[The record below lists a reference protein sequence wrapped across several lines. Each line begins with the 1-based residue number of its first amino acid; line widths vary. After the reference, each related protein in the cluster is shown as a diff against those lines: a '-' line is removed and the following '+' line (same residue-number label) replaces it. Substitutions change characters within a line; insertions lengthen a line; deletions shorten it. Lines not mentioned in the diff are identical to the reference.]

1 MSKFKYVLL
10 AFLLSINISRCQ
22 TLIGKMYSKAEA
34 DSVYGQVITSIQ
46 ISTSLLTSLSGST
59 TNYLMFRINSGNLI
73 ILGDQRK
80 PLYPSG
86 IVVDPQTEMRLF
98 SVSLVSKIITDGN
111 NPYTIIEIRKNNVLT
126 ITNGNYTLEYSWPCP
141 PQCISN

>member
-1 MSKFKYVLL
+1 MGIIKSFLLFVLL
-10 AFLLSINISRCQ
+10 SFNLLYSQTVVGKIYTKDEANSI
-22 TLIGKMYSKAEA
+22 
-34 DSVYGQVITSIQ
+34 YGTVITSTQ
-46 ISTSLLTSLSGST
+46 ISSSLLSGLTNIT
-59 TNYLMFRINSGNLI
+59 TNYIMFRINNGNLY